1 MHMMDIYAYDGH
13 IMDSARVTVI
23 LGILIIIVTYY
34 AYDGH
39 IMDSAR
45 VTVILGLSKCCTGLN
60 QQHLLFVYH
69 CNIIQVF
76 NFG

>member
-1 MHMMDIYAYDGH
+1 MLIIIVTYYAYDGH

-39 IMDSAR
+39 LC
-45 VTVILGLSKCCTGLN
+45 V
-60 QQHLLFVYH
+60 
-69 CNIIQVF
+69 
-76 NFG
+76 